1 MNSIKYILSVA
12 DVSGGSKAS
21 KHTFQGPWKI
31 GLLNI
36 QRPDEAATMRIYFIQ
51 FKYNPLEWYFCR

>member
-12 DVSGGSKAS
+12 DAPGGSKAS
-21 KHTFQGPWKI
+21 KQTFQGPWKI

-36 QRPDEAATMRIYFIQ
+36 QRPDEAASMRIYLI
-51 FKYNPLEWYFCR
+51 